1 MDLAPRLV
9 SRLQL
14 VVEELFLNTLEHG
27 HRQSSDSLTPVN
39 IEVMV
44 DLEVLEDKVSLTY
57 TDHAPAFN
65 PLINPPGQSTAEATG
80 VGLLLIRRLPD
91 YTHYKRI
98 TDTSGNQV
106 KMLFNLAPKL
116 AI

>member
-14 VVEELFLNTLEHG
+14 VAEELFLNTLEHG
-27 HRQSSDSLTPVN
+27 HRRSSDSPTPVN
-39 IEVMV
+39 LEVMV

-65 PLINPPGQSTAEATG
+65 PLVNPPGHSTLEATG

-106 KMLFNLAPKL
+106 KMLFYLAR
-116 AI
+116 